1 MIIETVELH
10 NIKSYDGQGC
20 SIDFR
25 PGVNLIWGEN
35 GSGKTT
41 ILEAI
46 GYCLFDSLDYNLDQF
61 TREGATEGEAILTFK
76 HQDGRSY
83 SIVREIR
90 NSGGLKIRDVATGR
104 YLTTKRKDAEDW
116 LNEQLGVEF
125 GKYGKDL
132 FQNAIGVSQGKMV
145 GSFAVAP
152 AARKKIFD
160 PILRV
165 DEYDQAYKKLADTR
179 HRLDDELRTAQI
191 EKSLLKG
198 RLEQLPS
205 KKKLCK
211 ALTEQVLNGERE
223 MEMAQEQLSSLKEEL
238 SLLDQILLELVKL
251 DNAISTTKQDLSNLV
266 AQLQTAETAL
276 DESKRANEIVTAS
289 ALGYKK
295 YQRANKELSRLE
307 TRKEERDRFQKQVQ
321 SVELTLNRLEQRIL
335 SLKQS
340 LVEVEEAEQRISEL
354 EPYVQKQI
362 EFETRVI
369 EAKDHVKERDRLLQE
384 LSYLESQVEEKKS
397 YLEALHAQLIQRSEL
412 ENELREKTAERIS
425 LLTELQG
432 FSEKILNKQK
442 EGELVSKQLQQA
454 LLDKQSWE
462 TACKQR
468 DNLTG
473 DLEKDQ
479 QALHQLK
486 EKTQQR
492 NRLEAEQQTQEQ
504 EKGNL
509 LVSLTEFQ
517 REFALCKH
525 KIEELKIHLS
535 LLQTAESAE
544 CPICRR
550 SLSDFERDNVEADFV
565 KDEQT
570 WSERLRVAESNESVT
585 ANSAHRMDRRLK
597 EIQAL
602 LKELPSES
610 QFEEIKV
617 TIEEKKLRLDVCQ
630 DQINRL
636 AESPKSAFDLQSTLD
651 LIEETSNDLIKQ
663 KETLENKRN
672 RLDQVISLINSGIA
686 TLPSDSLEKKTKVE
700 ISCLEEKVHSG
711 RLAAK
716 KLAGAEQDMQ
726 KASAEL
732 ENLGD
737 PRTEQNR
744 SYGIASRRL
753 DLEKALQSCGSEKNE
768 TLAKKADHNLAL
780 QAFANLDQ
788 KIGEMKSALCESEQ
802 DYLSYERNLQTAQT
816 LKEHQTKFDEL
827 QQQQADQ
834 TVELDHL
841 QAEKNRVRVGYDS
854 TYHEEIRTNYEQLQ
868 SNIITLSAKLE
879 EWRKQLEIAKNE
891 LSELEQQQEQL
902 HKVDQEVRR
911 LEKLRGIFEFV
922 RNSIKRASPDIV
934 RRRVR
939 TVSYTADRIFQDILG
954 DLMLTLI
961 WDESYAINVRSGQ
974 QERVFEQL
982 SGGEQMAASIAVRL
996 ALLLHMTDSNIRWLF
1011 LDEPTA
1017 NLDDKRRDKLADR
1030 ITHLDQ
1036 LDQIFVI
1043 THDDAFD
1050 RDTHHLIQISK
1061 LNGVSAAT
1069 SIR

>member
-46 GYCLFDSLDYNLDQF
+46 GYCLFDALDYNLDQF
-61 TREGATEGEAILTFK
+61 TREGETEGEAILTFK

-83 SIVREIR
+83 AVVREIR
-90 NSGGLKIRDVATGR
+90 TSGGLKIRDVATGR

-125 GKYGKDL
+125 GKYGRDL
-132 FQNAIGVSQGKMV
+132 FHNAIGVSQGKMV
-145 GSFAVAP
+145 GSFVVAP

-179 HRLDDELRTAQI
+179 RLLDDQLRIAQI
-191 EKSLLKG
+191 EQSLLKG
-198 RLEQLPS
+198 RLEQLPLT
-205 KKKLCK
+205 KKRYKE
-211 ALTEQVLNGERE
+211 LTEQVLVGERE

-238 SLLDQILLELVKL
+238 SSLDQILRKLGEL
-251 DNAISTTKQDLSNLV
+251 DNAISVARQILSNLA

-276 DESKRANEIVTAS
+276 DESKRANEIVTTS
-289 ALGYKK
+289 TLGHEK
-295 YQRANKELSRLE
+295 YERANKELSRLE
-307 TRKEERDRFQKQVQ
+307 TRKEERDQFQKQGQ
-321 SVELTLNRLEQRIL
+321 IIELTLNRLDQRIS
-335 SLKQS
+335 SLMQS
-340 LVEVEEAEQRISEL
+340 LVEVEEAERRISEL
-354 EPYVQKQI
+354 EPYVQKQLD
-362 EFETRVI
+362 FEARVN
-369 EAKDHVKERDRLLQE
+369 ETKDKVKERDRLLQE
-384 LSYLESQVEEKKS
+384 LSNLESQIEEKKS
-397 YLEALHAQLIQRSEL
+397 YLEALRAQLIQRSDL
-412 ENELREKTAERIS
+412 EKELREKTTDRLG

-432 FSEKILNKQK
+432 FKEKILNKQK
-442 EGELVSKQLQQA
+442 EGELVSNQLQQA

-473 DLEKDQ
+473 DLEKDH
-479 QALHQLK
+479 QALHQL
-486 EKTQQR
+486 EKQIQQR
-492 NRLEAEQQTQEQ
+492 HRLEEEQETQEQ
-504 EKGNL
+504 EKGVL

-517 REFALCKH
+517 QEFALCKH
-525 KIEELKIHLS
+525 KIDELRIHLS
-535 LLQTAESAE
+535 LLQTAECAE

-550 SLSDFERDNVEADFV
+550 SLSDLELNNVEADFV

-570 WSERLRVAESNESVT
+570 WSYRLQVAESNESVT
-585 ANSAHRMDRRLK
+585 TNAIHHIDRRLK
-597 EIQAL
+597 EIRAL
-602 LKELPSES
+602 LKKIPSEI
-610 QFEEIKV
+610 QVEEI
-617 TIEEKKLRLDVCQ
+617 TASIEEKKLQLD
-630 DQINRL
+630 DWEDRIDPL
-636 AESPKSAFDLQSTLD
+636 SEAPKTVIDLQSNLD
-651 LIEETSNDLIKQ
+651 RLEIMLNDLINQ
-663 KETLENKRN
+663 KEALEHRRN
-672 RLDQVISLINSGIA
+672 QLDQTISLINSGIA
-686 TLPSDSLEKKTKVE
+686 ALPSESLEKATEAE
-700 ISCLEEKVHSG
+700 ISRLEEKVHNG
-711 RLAAK
+711 QLASE
-716 KLAGAEQDMQ
+716 KLADAEQDLQ
-726 KASAEL
+726 KAIAEL

-737 PRTEQNR
+737 PRTEHNR
-744 SYGIASRRL
+744 LFGIASRRL
-753 DLEKALQSCGSEKNE
+753 DLEKEHQSCESDKTV
-768 TLAKKADHNLAL
+768 TLAKKIDLDRAL
-780 QAFANLDQ
+780 KAFTNLDQ
-788 KIGEMKSALCESEQ
+788 KIGETKSALREFEQ
-802 DYLSYERNLQTAQT
+802 DYLNYERNLQTAQA
-816 LKEHQTKFDEL
+816 LKDRQTKFDEL
-827 QQQQADQ
+827 QQRQVDQ
-834 TVELDHL
+834 TAALDQL
-841 QAEKNRVRVGYDS
+841 QAEKNQVRVGYDS
-854 TYHEEIRTNYEQLQ
+854 TYHQEIRKNYDQLQ
-868 SNIITLSAKLE
+868 SNITTLSAKLE

-902 HKVDQEVRR
+902 QKVDQEVRR
-911 LEKLRGIFEFV
+911 LEKLSGIFEFV

-939 TVSYTADRIFQDILG
+939 AVSQTADRIFQDILG
-954 DLMLTLI
+954 DLMLTLV
-961 WDESYAINVRSGQ
+961 WDELYAIKVRSGQ

-996 ALLLHMTDSNIRWLF
+996 ALLLHMSDSNIRWLF

-1017 NLDDKRRDKLADR
+1017 NMDDKRRDKLADR

-1061 LNGVSAAT
+1061 LNGVSTAT
-1069 SIR
+1069 IIR